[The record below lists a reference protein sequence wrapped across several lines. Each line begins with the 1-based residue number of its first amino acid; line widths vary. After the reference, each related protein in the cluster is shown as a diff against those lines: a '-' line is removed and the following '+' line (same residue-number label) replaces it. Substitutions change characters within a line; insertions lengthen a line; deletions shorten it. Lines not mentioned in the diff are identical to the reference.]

1 MLSSVTIH
9 IASIIA
15 AEFFFPLLS
24 NSLYI
29 KTMITVYD
37 LYLAGVLFGVNFA
50 SIIDLTVINIGGL
63 VQPAATLIL

>member
-24 NSLYI
+24 NSSLYS
-29 KTMITVYD
+29 KPVRQEHCVA
-37 LYLAGVLFGVNFA
+37 L
-50 SIIDLTVINIGGL
+50 
-63 VQPAATLIL
+63 